1 MYYNVN
7 DPIRNNVNPSKN
19 SQKNKN
25 IFQPNLK
32 VFQSP
37 SQQNQNLV
45 YSNNNDYKNYSIKV
59 NKAKNQPKEK
69 VIEGDLNFNNKNV
82 HHNRITNNQKPKKN
96 RGKPT
101 KSPVPLPKDYKLAN
115 YQKLFSNHHPVNN
128 NMAKPKS
135 AYIRKNNFMNNINN
149 INNNNIN
156 KNILKPNY
164 LGINQN
170 FSSNKTY
177 NAFNAFKK
185 KLERAQSPLITSGVN
200 RGINFLQKGQVKSRY
215 VSKSPIL
222 SKGSIFNR
230 VKMNIFGVSN
240 NTPSTNTTLIQG
252 ELIQDAASGGKINI
266 NTINKRSVNINANN
280 PINQNNQINPM
291 NFKPIYNSQNLKIES
306 NNALLNIHPE
316 PNNKEKDK
324 DNILQKKNKERETND
339 NNLTNKTNKENT
351 NNSNINTPILNNN
364 NTNNQP
370 DKRKVIKENKKD
382 SNNNN
387 VKKNNQRSQ
396 STGITNP
403 LQKESKDKDI
413 EKEEKDLQQI
423 PMKIKK
429 EKEKVSMV
437 KNQKKI
443 IKIIILF
450 TKIS

>member
-156 KNILKPNY
+156 KNIL
-164 LGINQN
+164 I
-170 FSSNKTY
+170 F
-177 NAFNAFKK
+177 FN
-185 KLERAQSPLITSGVN
+185 
-200 RGINFLQKGQVKSRY
+200 
-215 VSKSPIL
+215 
-222 SKGSIFNR
+222 
-230 VKMNIFGVSN
+230 NI
-240 NTPSTNTTLIQG
+240 
-252 ELIQDAASGGKINI
+252 
-266 NTINKRSVNINANN
+266 
-280 PINQNNQINPM
+280 
-291 NFKPIYNSQNLKIES
+291 
-306 NNALLNIHPE
+306 
-316 PNNKEKDK
+316 
-324 DNILQKKNKERETND
+324 
-339 NNLTNKTNKENT
+339 
-351 NNSNINTPILNNN
+351 
-364 NTNNQP
+364 
-370 DKRKVIKENKKD
+370 
-382 SNNNN
+382 
-387 VKKNNQRSQ
+387 
-396 STGITNP
+396 
-403 LQKESKDKDI
+403 
-413 EKEEKDLQQI
+413 
-423 PMKIKK
+423 
-429 EKEKVSMV
+429 
-437 KNQKKI
+437 
-443 IKIIILF
+443 
-450 TKIS
+450 